1 MRQSIPRFFVGEAV
15 GEIDMKKV
23 LFIVNPKSGKGMIR
37 GNLVPMLDTFTK
49 AEYDITIY
57 ISQDQ
62 GDARRKAREDAEKF
76 EMIICS
82 GGDGTLD
89 EVISGMLDSNVKRPI
104 GYIPAGSTNDFA
116 NSLGLPKNMQ
126 GAAERIVEEN
136 EFPCDIGCFNGDYF
150 VYIAAFGLFTDV
162 SYETSQDIKNVL
174 GHVAYILEGAKKLT
188 SIKSY
193 HVDVE
198 ANETLIS
205 GEFIYGM
212 VTNSMSVGGFKNI
225 TGKYVHLDD
234 GVFEVTLIRTPKTMG
249 ELQEIITSVIS
260 LTPDDKYFYQFRSSS
275 VKMTFQ
281 NEVPWTLDGEF
292 GGNHAEVQIDNLE
305 QAITVLI

>member
-1 MRQSIPRFFVGEAV
+1 
-15 GEIDMKKV
+15 MKKV

-37 GNLVPMLDTFTK
+37 GNLIPMLDSFVK
-49 AEYDITIY
+49 AEYDINIY
-57 ISQDQ
+57 ITQET

-76 EMIICS
+76 EMLICS

-89 EVISGMLDSNVKRPI
+89 EVISGMMDSGVRRPI

-126 GAAERIVEEN
+126 AAAERVVEEN

-162 SYETSQDIKNVL
+162 SYGTSQDVKNVL
-174 GHVAYILEGAKKLT
+174 GHLAYILEGTKKLT

-193 HVDVE
+193 HGVVE
-198 ANETLIS
+198 ANDITIE

-212 VTNSMSVGGFKNI
+212 VTNSLSVG
-225 TGKYVHLDD
+225 
-234 GVFEVTLIRTPKTMG
+234 
-249 ELQEIITSVIS
+249 
-260 LTPDDKYFYQFRSSS
+260 
-275 VKMTFQ
+275 
-281 NEVPWTLDGEF
+281 
-292 GGNHAEVQIDNLE
+292 
-305 QAITVLI
+305 